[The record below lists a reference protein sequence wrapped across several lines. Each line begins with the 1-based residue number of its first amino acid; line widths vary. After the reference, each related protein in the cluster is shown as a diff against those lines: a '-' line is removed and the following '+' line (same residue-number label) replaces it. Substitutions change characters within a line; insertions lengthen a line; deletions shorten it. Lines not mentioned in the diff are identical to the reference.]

1 MVGPINQVGLLAFV
15 ALGKWGILPILK
27 TGNDDDDHDPDDAY
41 MMINVFL

>member
-27 TGNDDDDHDPDDAY
+27 TGNDDDMLMM
-41 MMINVFL
+41 MMIMIQMMFI